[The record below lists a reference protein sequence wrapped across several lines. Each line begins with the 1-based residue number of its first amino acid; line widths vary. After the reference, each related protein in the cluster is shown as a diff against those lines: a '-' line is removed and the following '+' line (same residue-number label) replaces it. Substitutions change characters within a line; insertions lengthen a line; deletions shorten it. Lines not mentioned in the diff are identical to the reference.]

1 MCYFIDNKKVIEDV
15 EDNLHNEYNDNLSSF
30 VNALNYPVVP
40 IITNKSDNKFVLA
53 KWRFNPN
60 LPDDSKC
67 RTIGLNID
75 SEKAFSTRMF
85 KEYTFQHCII
95 PINAF
100 FEWKHFDN
108 HKIKVKHRITFDK
121 ENVFYLAG
129 LWRYYDENKVSF
141 GVLTTIANLLMS
153 DIHNSKRR
161 MPISL
166 AKSDAYKYLEAETL
180 YDFQF
185 PQYNPNLVAENIE
198 PFKLPNTL
206 F

>member
-100 FEWKHFDN
+100 LN
-108 HKIKVKHRITFDK
+108 
-121 ENVFYLAG
+121 G
-129 LWRYYDENKVSF
+129 
-141 GVLTTIANLLMS
+141 
-153 DIHNSKRR
+153 
-161 MPISL
+161 
-166 AKSDAYKYLEAETL
+166 
-180 YDFQF
+180 
-185 PQYNPNLVAENIE
+185 
-198 PFKLPNTL
+198 NTL
-206 F
+206 IIIK